1 MRKLTLFS
9 LTALTAAFV
18 AGVPAMTSQAAMYQ
32 IPIGISGQDCQ
43 NLFNGGSFNGGSFNI
58 GNLGNGIIFGINGDD
73 CQIGGGNIN
82 MPALPGGSTNM
93 PMLPGGD
100 INIPALPGGD
110 TNMPMLPGG
119 DTDMPALPGGDTNMP
134 TVPES
139 GSYAEQILNLVNAE
153 RSKAGLSA
161 LTLDASAERAA
172 NIRAQEIQQSFSHT
186 RPDGSN
192 FSTALSQAGVSF
204 RTSGENIAY
213 GQNSAEEVMQG
224 WMNSSGHR
232 ANILNRNFTS
242 IGIGHVEDARG
253 TDYWTQLF
261 FN

>member
-32 IPIGISGQDCQ
+32 IPVGISGQDCQ

-73 CQIGGGNIN
+73 CQLGGGNIN

-100 INIPALPGGD
+100 IN
-110 TNMPMLPGG
+110 
-119 DTDMPALPGGDTNMP
+119 MPALPGGDTNMP